1 MKKDVGTDSITND
14 LSLQKQ
20 FLLASVFKDSKKG
33 QKIMCAN
40 IRTKRRT
47 LRTFIFI
54 LQLGLLLLGA
64 LVLTENKRAC
74 AATNSK
80 YELAL
85 KLFYGTTEEK
95 YDREK
100 SVRLLKEAM
109 NDGSMEAQGFLS
121 LYYYYRESTDK
132 ESDYAEARRLAKRPA
147 EQGISYAN
155 YVLGE
160 SLQHGRGVEKDETLA
175 KRHYQKAVEAFR
187 REAAHDNAM
196 AMYFLAWCYY
206 DGAGVV
212 KNVETAHE
220 WRRKSAELG
229 YAVSMNLIG
238 NDYYFGEGVSKN
250 INKAFEW
257 YKKSAEIGLPAGMN
271 NLGDCYYFGEGVNQ
285 DQKKAFEWY
294 SKSAELGNSRGMYC
308 VGICYENGEGV
319 NQAFSK
325 AFEWYKKSAELGHA
339 GAMCCLGLLYREG
352 KGVSQDWNKAY
363 QWFEKSAAKEN
374 ARGTAWY
381 GVCYYDGDGVA
392 QDCSKGVELFKKSIE
407 IDPKVNG
414 GVQLVL
420 GKSYRDGIGCTRD
433 LDVALSWFKQ
443 ASELGVEEAQQEYER
458 LKKIIESG
466 GKMVLGD
473 GEFNT
478 NNSEFL
484 GGIESILNSVE

>member
-33 QKIMCAN
+33 QKIMCVN

-257 YKKSAEIGLPAGMN
+257 YKKSAE
-271 NLGDCYYFGEGVNQ
+271 
-285 DQKKAFEWY
+285 
-294 SKSAELGNSRGMYC
+294 
-308 VGICYENGEGV
+308 
-319 NQAFSK
+319 
-325 AFEWYKKSAELGHA
+325 LGHA

>member
-1 MKKDVGTDSITND
+1 
-14 LSLQKQ
+14 
-20 FLLASVFKDSKKG
+20 
-33 QKIMCAN
+33 MCVN

-257 YKKSAEIGLPAGMN
+257 YKKSAE
-271 NLGDCYYFGEGVNQ
+271 
-285 DQKKAFEWY
+285 
-294 SKSAELGNSRGMYC
+294 
-308 VGICYENGEGV
+308 
-319 NQAFSK
+319 
-325 AFEWYKKSAELGHA
+325 LGHA